1 MRDGERLL
9 TVQEV
14 ARMLGCSQQYVRQ
27 LLREGRLPGQKVG
40 RDWVIREGAVEGL
53 QARRGRPSEWE
64 AVKNRR

>member
-14 ARMLGCSQQYVRQ
+14 ARILGCSQQYVRQ
-27 LLREGRLPGQKVG
+27 LLRQGRLPGQKVG
-40 RDWVIREGAVEGL
+40 RDWVIPEGAVEGL